1 MYNPEEIEKYAQ
13 KIYARYE
20 YFNNYTLETIARR
33 IKSTGQLSAH
43 DQQAL
48 KNIADITG
56 DMDAITKK
64 LAEITR
70 QNISDVEKMYTQV
83 VSDGVNEYK
92 PLYDFKGM
100 KFVPFEENEFAQ
112 ALVENW
118 AKQTSGE
125 MINLSRTKAIGFDK
139 CDIYGNVVGHTPLQG
154 AYEQAISE
162 AVQAVTSGTTDFSTA
177 MSKTVERLG
186 GSGVK
191 VTYGSGVNRSLDAMV
206 RQNLLYGAK
215 QAAQSYDEHIGR
227 ELGCDGFEVDAHSGC
242 RPSHEFMQG
251 KMYSYDGKK
260 IIDGITYE
268 DGTDALKALGDYGCL
283 HFKTDVILGVSVP
296 RYSKE
301 ELERIHQET
310 TELIEYDGREKTL
323 YQWKQTQR
331 TIERAVRKE
340 ETKANMLDAA
350 GMKRKAQESRDRVKI
365 FRDKYDDMC
374 SSVKGLE
381 PKLERMR
388 VHKDI
393 SGKTVD
399 ISGKSGII
407 KEGAKKNITI
417 ITDKA
422 VESVPKV
429 KISGYSDEQCAFVQ
443 QQHKELLRYAKDN
456 NDSKEVAFVFRQGL
470 TDRTEYIGTDD
481 KIDFGTALSGK
492 GDDLFVMHNHPRN
505 SGFSDFDISEFVAS
519 DSINSLSIVKNNGN
533 VEVITKSKEYD
544 KKKIIVER
552 ERNRKKY
559 IVSGTDDEYRQYINK
574 LLGKLDKK
582 GVIEWIK

>member
-20 YFNNYTLETIARR
+20 YFNNYTLEMIARR

-251 KMYSYDGKK
+251 KMYSYGGKK

-301 ELERIHQET
+301 ELERIHRET

-381 PKLERMR
+381 PRLERMR
-388 VHKDI
+388 VHKDKGLTNGG
-393 SGKTVD
+393 SG
-399 ISGKSGII
+399 GII
-407 KEGAKKNITI
+407 KPYRKIDTETIPPMDEKRFNRIATNLEKRGIKVIQDADGDAYLAAMNAEAMTLSDGSAVIFQSHRVPSVSACFEEIIHTTQIRDNGMINAIGNKDAYIEYLHREIEANEKVLRCAK
-417 ITDKA
+417 A
-422 VESVPKV
+422 
-429 KISGYSDEQCAFVQ
+429 Y
-443 QQHKELLRYAKDN
+443 
-456 NDSKEVAFVFRQGL
+456 GL
-470 TDRTEYIGTDD
+470 TDLDR
-481 KIDFGTALSGK
+481 KS
-492 GDDLFVMHNHPRN
+492 VQRN
-505 SGFSDFDISEFVAS
+505 
-519 DSINSLSIVKNNGN
+519 L
-533 VEVITKSKEYD
+533 
-544 KKKIIVER
+544 
-552 ERNRKKY
+552 KKY
-559 IVSGTDDEYRQYINK
+559 KDELSEVK
-574 LLGKLDKK
+574 
-582 GVIEWIK
+582 

>member
-283 HFKTDVILGVSVP
+283 HFKTDVILGVSAP

-301 ELERIHQET
+301 ELERIHRET

-323 YQWKQTQR
+323 YQWKQMQR

-393 SGKTVD
+393 SGKPVD

-407 KEGAKKNITI
+407 KLESGEMYRKAKNNY
-417 ITDKA
+417 
-422 VESVPKV
+422 VEPMPKKQLH
-429 KISGYSDEQCAFVQ
+429 KIEKGF
-443 QQHKELLRYAKDN
+443 K
-456 NDSKEVAFVFRQGL
+456 RQGGIIQRGSEIDDYLNEKNAEAITYNAQTILLKNNPGRASVFEELIHATQYKNGENDGSYISRLMCEISAQEKLLACQKAYKL
-470 TDRTEYIGTDD
+470 TDIEITQTKQALKSYKEELS
-481 KIDFGTALSGK
+481 KIRG
-492 GDDLFVMHNHPRN
+492 GD
-505 SGFSDFDISEFVAS
+505 
-519 DSINSLSIVKNNGN
+519 
-533 VEVITKSKEYD
+533 
-544 KKKIIVER
+544 
-552 ERNRKKY
+552 
-559 IVSGTDDEYRQYINK
+559 
-574 LLGKLDKK
+574 
-582 GVIEWIK
+582 

>member
-92 PLYDFKGM
+92 PLYDFKGI

-242 RPSHEFMQG
+242 RPSHKFMQG
-251 KMYSYDGKK
+251 KMYSYDGEK

-301 ELERIHQET
+301 ELERIHRET

-350 GMKRKAQESRDRVKI
+350 GMKRKAQKSRSRAKI

-388 VHKDI
+388 VHK
-393 SGKTVD
+393 
-399 ISGKSGII
+399 
-407 KEGAKKNITI
+407 
-417 ITDKA
+417 A
-422 VESVPKV
+422 V
-429 KISGYSDEQCAFVQ
+429 
-443 QQHKELLRYAKDN
+443 R
-456 NDSKEVAFVFRQGL
+456 
-470 TDRTEYIGTDD
+470 
-481 KIDFGTALSGK
+481 
-492 GDDLFVMHNHPRN
+492 
-505 SGFSDFDISEFVAS
+505 
-519 DSINSLSIVKNNGN
+519 
-533 VEVITKSKEYD
+533 
-544 KKKIIVER
+544 
-552 ERNRKKY
+552 
-559 IVSGTDDEYRQYINK
+559 
-574 LLGKLDKK
+574 
-582 GVIEWIK
+582 